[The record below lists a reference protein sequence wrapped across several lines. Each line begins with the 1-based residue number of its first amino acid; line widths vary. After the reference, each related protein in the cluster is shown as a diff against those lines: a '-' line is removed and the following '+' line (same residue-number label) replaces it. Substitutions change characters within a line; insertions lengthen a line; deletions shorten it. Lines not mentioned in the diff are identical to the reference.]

1 MNVCYLLRKTLQN
14 GRAMGNAKR
23 ELVMVIRKCVD
34 FFFPEEKKRAID
46 EVTLRFIK
54 WQHFEYLN

>member
-1 MNVCYLLRKTLQN
+1 
-14 GRAMGNAKR
+14 MGNAKR